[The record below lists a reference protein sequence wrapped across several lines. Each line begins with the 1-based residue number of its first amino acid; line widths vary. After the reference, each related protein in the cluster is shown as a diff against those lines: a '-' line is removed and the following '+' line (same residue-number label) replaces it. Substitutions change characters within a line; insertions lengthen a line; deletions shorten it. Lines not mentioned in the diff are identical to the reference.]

1 MATGPTPE
9 VSYTGDGSTT
19 DFAITFD
26 YAQSSEVY
34 VSVDGVDTP
43 FEFVDAGTVRISP
56 APLDTLVVRVYR
68 STDVSAV
75 RHNFTLGAP
84 FIKRTIDENNEQVLQ
99 AVQEIVLL
107 SEQTQDLAEEAVIA
121 AASAEGFSAVA
132 EAAAAEAS
140 ADAAEAAESAV
151 LAAGASR
158 LEVRNN
164 TGATLLKGK
173 AVYLTGAIDQRPTVA
188 LAAAGSATGAH
199 VIGLVQ
205 DDIPNNTVGYVQVT
219 GTLVDIDT
227 SAYADGDELWL
238 SAVAGELT
246 NVAPSES
253 LNFIHIG
260 HVTYAHGTHG
270 AILLHITV
278 ASPLDVLPTLEA
290 ALSVY
295 DGRKLRLPAGHYRI
309 SQAVATSAWIVGDGR
324 GKTFLELATDGDD
337 VLLTADSIRLENL
350 TVSDRGRASMDH
362 TANAAVFLFN
372 CENGFYGDNVEFITD
387 RSVLNQL
394 GTAASAYCVLN
405 GGSVTRHTAG
415 IASEEDSMNLFTLD
429 SVPFVRIDGLKTN
442 DVLARSVINASFT
455 QTAAGV
461 EQPAIA
467 IVENCEFDLMRR
479 TSALEEVKAIFL
491 QGYQSKVKTNFFRD
505 VFGRHIDIL
514 GNYDTAVSRGVNY
527 TSEVAFN
534 VVRYTT
540 TNAGVTGYN
549 NDQPGSIYCRYA
561 DVDVHDNDQD
571 FSNLNLTSNIFN
583 AIAVRHGF
591 RKATVRNN
599 KIINPKA
606 NGIQADLSDQID
618 TADCALDI
626 LFNDI
631 RDHQNGS
638 RNAIYVANGAATKI
652 YDSVAV
658 KGNTIESSDAYS
670 IKIDCPAA
678 RASAYIA
685 DKMEIDGNWH
695 INQSSFDTV
704 DMQGYAEYLTGKN
717 LAVAVT
723 VDPAGANALG
733 VVTSLSEAMAM
744 LGKWAVDQI
753 TVQLHASVATVQ
765 TFTAAAIDTL
775 KSRKNIV
782 AGNNGAGGRIRIY
795 RSGAIQIG
803 WQFNLKDS
811 ELILDECVINSD
823 SVTSTT
829 TLLLAGGTG
838 RVTLQDCES
847 QYGEALVGTSGPD
860 VSVIGGTADDFNLG
874 SSAQRGLVL
883 VTYAADGVP
892 RCMVRDTTGANNTN
906 LFNLQSPA
914 FAAYQNISVGTTT
927 TVKTMTVIT

>member
-1 MATGPTPE
+1 MAFVKYQLTAPQVEDANGDPLVGGSISAYLWDTVTPTAM
-9 VSYTGDGSTT
+9 YTNAAGDGSDTSFTLNTLGNPQT
-19 DFAITFD
+19 DGGTAIDIFLDTAITYKFIIRD
-26 YAQSSEVY
+26 SEGTQVGPTIGPVY
-34 VSVDGVDTP
+34 PAGVYGY
-43 FEFVDAGTVRISP
+43 EFGNTSLIDA
-56 APLDTLVVRVYR
+56 
-68 STDVSAV
+68 SAAIEAS
-75 RHNFTLGAP
+75 L
-84 FIKRTIDENNEQVLQ
+84 
-99 AVQEIVLL
+99 
-107 SEQTQDLAEEAVIA
+107 EEANGMPIR
-121 AASAEGFSAVA
+121 
-132 EAAAAEAS
+132 
-140 ADAAEAAESAV
+140 
-151 LAAGASR
+151 LAAG
-158 LEVRNN
+158 
-164 TGATLLKGK
+164 
-173 AVYLTGAIDQRPTVA
+173 Y
-188 LAAAGSATGAH
+188 
-199 VIGLVQ
+199 
-205 DDIPNNTVGYVQVT
+205 
-219 GTLVDIDT
+219 
-227 SAYADGDELWL
+227 
-238 SAVAGELT
+238 
-246 NVAPSES
+246 
-253 LNFIHIG
+253 
-260 HVTYAHGTHG
+260 
-270 AILLHITV
+270 
-278 ASPLDVLPTLEA
+278 
-290 ALSVY
+290 
-295 DGRKLRLPAGHYRI
+295 YRI
-309 SQAVATSAWIVGDGR
+309 SDVTASKAHLVGDGIDL
-324 GKTFLELATDGDD
+324 TYLELYAEDD
-337 VLLTADSIRLENL
+337 SVLLTADFIRLENM

-362 TANAAVFLFN
+362 TGNSGVYLFD
-372 CENGFYGDNVEFITD
+372 CVDGFYSDNVKYITD
-387 RSVLNQL
+387 RSVVNQS
-394 GTAASAYCVLN
+394 GSSSSAYCVVN
-405 GGSVTRHTAG
+405 GGSVERYTSSLTAG
-415 IASEEDSMNLFTLD
+415 EEDAMNLFTID
-429 SVPFVRIDGLKTN
+429 SVPFVRFDGLKSK
-442 DVLARSVINASFT
+442 DVLARSIINAT
-455 QTAAGV
+455 YLHAAADV
-461 EQPAIA
+461 FQPAIA
-467 IVENCEFDLMRR
+467 IVENCVFDLVRR
-479 TSALEEVKAIFL
+479 TSALAEVKAIFL

-631 RDHQNGS
+631 RGHQNVS

-695 INQSSFDTV
+695 INQNSFDTV
-704 DMQGYAEYLTGKN
+704 EMQGYAEYLTGKN

-733 VVTSLSEAMAM
+733 VVTLLSDAMAM

-753 TVQLHASVATVQ
+753 TVQLDASVATVQ
-765 TFTAAAIDTL
+765 TFTASAIDTL
-775 KSRKNIV
+775 KSRKNIIS
-782 AGNNGAGGRIRIY
+782 GNNGAGGRIRIY
-795 RSGAIQIG
+795 MGGATQIG

-823 SVTSTT
+823 SGTSTT

-838 RVTLQDCES
+838 RVTLRDCES

-874 SSAQRGLVL
+874 SSAQRGIVL
-883 VTYAADGVP
+883 VTSAADGVP